1 MRKTID
7 KLQADPS
14 KAEEIQFLEEI
25 AESIPDDA
33 YLKGLFTERF
43 VNFIAQKIRDDW
55 YCDFMDMYQAEI
67 DSASKA
73 EATAHDM
80 QKNYELT
87 ITKLNREIEDL
98 NKKIE
103 NLSLLADS
111 KSQVI
116 NQLDDKYWELRRE
129 LDKVNGKAMKDVT
142 LLEKE
147 NTELKQQ
154 AIELKA
160 KMFDMQEKIGWLE
173 QHVDYDS
180 IQED

>member
-7 KLQADPS
+7 KLHADPS
-14 KAEEIQFLEEI
+14 KAEEIQFLNEI

-43 VNFIAQKIRDDW
+43 VNFIAQKIKDDW

-67 DSASKA
+67 DNASKA

-87 ITKLNREIEDL
+87 VTKLNREIEEL

-129 LDKVNGKAMKDVT
+129 LDKVNGKAMRDVA

-154 AIELKA
+154 EIELKA
-160 KMFDMQEKIGWLE
+160 KMFDMQEKISWLE